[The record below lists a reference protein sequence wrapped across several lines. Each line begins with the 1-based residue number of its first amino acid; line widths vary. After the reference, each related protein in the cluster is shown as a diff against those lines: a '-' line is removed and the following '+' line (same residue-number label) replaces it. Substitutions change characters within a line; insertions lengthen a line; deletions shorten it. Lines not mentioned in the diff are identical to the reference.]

1 LPRKNCRAPGA
12 VIVRRAGEKFSR
24 AVVRYGQSQLCGGVF
39 PERPRSNKNK
49 AVSWEEK
56 LGTFGMTF
64 TGTLIDDLMAAVERV
79 EQARE
84 ALFTEAAEFVTSPG
98 ESAIDQRWFAS
109 IQENAEYDPKFLG
122 VA

>member
-1 LPRKNCRAPGA
+1 MFGTGNRNS
-12 VIVRRAGEKFSR
+12 VVEFSR
-24 AVVRYGQSQLCGGVF
+24 SGQDEIKQGR
-39 PERPRSNKNK
+39 RPGRKTGNL
-49 AVSWEEK
+49 E
-56 LGTFGMTF
+56 MTF

-84 ALFTEAAEFVTSPG
+84 ALFTEAAEFVTSSPG

>member
-1 LPRKNCRAPGA
+1 LFGTGNRNS
-12 VIVRRAGEKFSR
+12 VVEFSR
-24 AVVRYGQSQLCGGVF
+24 SGQDKIKT
-39 PERPRSNKNK
+39 RPCSGKKN
-49 AVSWEEK
+49 WELE
-56 LGTFGMTF
+56 MTF

-84 ALFTEAAEFVTSPG
+84 ALFTEAAEFVTSHG